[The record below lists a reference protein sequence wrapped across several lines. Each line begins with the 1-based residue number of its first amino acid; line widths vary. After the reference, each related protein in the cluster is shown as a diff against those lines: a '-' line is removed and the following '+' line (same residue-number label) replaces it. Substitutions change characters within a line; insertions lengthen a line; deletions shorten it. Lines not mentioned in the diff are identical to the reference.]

1 MTPEQIQQ
9 RLVDSV
15 RYAMFDELK
24 EVRLSREDAKRLI
37 KGSSWSLLV
46 HLRAASLHALDEYI
60 SYCEAVEIK

>member
-24 EVRLSREDAKRLI
+24 EMRLSREDAKIAI
-37 KGSSWSLLV
+37 KGSPWSLLV
-46 HLRAASLHALDEYI
+46 GGAYAGLDEYI

>member
-46 HLRAASLHALDEYI
+46 HPERQVYTH
-60 SYCEAVEIK
+60 